1 MGGISNMLLPELEG
15 ELPGEDISLHTWS
28 TRIST
33 STTSRTAYIG
43 SNDALRTL
51 TWTGNDTQTVRNAS
65 QGDVHRR
72 YKDIMALLPPRVP
85 TTLTGLDR
93 LIMLLGH
100 RSKGPLTSKTKAEL
114 EQLAGCYPDPE
125 TCMRWKT
132 ALKEIRKELQAEEAD
147 RAARGEPQCDPIED
161 A

>member
-1 MGGISNMLLPELEG
+1 M
-15 ELPGEDISLHTWS
+15 
-28 TRIST
+28 
-33 STTSRTAYIG
+33 
-43 SNDALRTL
+43 
-51 TWTGNDTQTVRNAS
+51 
-65 QGDVHRR
+65 HRR

>member
-1 MGGISNMLLPELEG
+1 MLLPELEG
-15 ELPGEDISLHTWS
+15 ELPGEDISLHTRS
-28 TRIST
+28 PRIST
-33 STTSRTAYIG
+33 STSSRTACVG
-43 SNDALRTL
+43 SNDAVRTL
-51 TWTGNDTQTVRNAS
+51 PWTGNDVQTICNAS
-65 QGDVHRR
+65 QRGVHRR

-85 TTLTGLDR
+85 TTLAGLDR

-147 RAARGEPQCDPIED
+147 RSARGEPECDPIED

>member
-1 MGGISNMLLPELEG
+1 M
-15 ELPGEDISLHTWS
+15 
-28 TRIST
+28 
-33 STTSRTAYIG
+33 
-43 SNDALRTL
+43 
-51 TWTGNDTQTVRNAS
+51 QTICNAF
-65 QGDVHRR
+65 QDGAHRP

-85 TTLTGLDR
+85 TTLAGLDR

-147 RAARGEPQCDPIED
+147 RTARGEPECDPIED